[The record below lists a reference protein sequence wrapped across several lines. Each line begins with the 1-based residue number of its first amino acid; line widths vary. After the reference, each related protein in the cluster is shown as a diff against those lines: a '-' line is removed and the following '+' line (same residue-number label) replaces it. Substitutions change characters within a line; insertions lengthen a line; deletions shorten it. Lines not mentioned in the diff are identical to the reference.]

1 MNTPI
6 QRSLLLDTVL
16 DAYHEVGVAADNLT
30 IYAKVARVIG
40 INTQDY
46 VAKIGRAK
54 SSRNTYH
61 RAIRYAQQTL
71 KEKGLVDLG

>member
-40 INTQDY
+40 INMQDY
-46 VAKIGRAK
+46 VAKIDELNPAETLTIAPYAT
-54 SSRNTYH
+54 RNKH
-61 RAIRYAQQTL
+61 
-71 KEKGLVDLG
+71 